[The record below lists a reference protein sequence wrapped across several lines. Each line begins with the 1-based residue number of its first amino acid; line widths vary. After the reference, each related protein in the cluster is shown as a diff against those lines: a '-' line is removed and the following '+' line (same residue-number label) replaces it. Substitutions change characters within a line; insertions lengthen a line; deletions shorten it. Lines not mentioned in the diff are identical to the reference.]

1 MKKFWIL
8 NKIYIRE
15 LRAGGKLKILIAI
28 LIFSVIIIFHELG
41 HFLLAK
47 RNGIKVTEFSLG
59 MGPRLL
65 STQKGET
72 RYSLKIFPIGGSCMM
87 VGEDDDDDSEGSFNK
102 ASVWARISVV
112 AAGPIFN
119 FILAFV
125 FAMIITS
132 VAGYDPA
139 RVLQVEENSP
149 AAKAGLQEGDIITEF
164 QGRSIVLGRDLDSY
178 MMLHGLEDEEITLTY
193 KRNDEKKEVSFEA
206 YSEEKYMLGFSY
218 VPAPDS
224 APEITQIVLN
234 GSMMEAGVQAGDII
248 REINGEA
255 IETSQELQE
264 YWEKNPLDG
273 SEISLGIERD
283 GEIQTLSL
291 KPQMTKQVDT
301 GFIYNLYRE
310 KTNFLGVLR
319 YSASEV
325 RYWISNTVES
335 LMMLIKGQFSVNDLS
350 GPVGIIDVIGDSYE
364 EAKEEGSVMVWLQM
378 LYWAILLSANL
389 GVMNLLP
396 IPALDGGRLVF
407 LIVEAVR
414 KKKLNPNVEGMIHFA
429 GFVLLML
436 LMVFVMFNDFRRL

>member
-1 MKKFWIL
+1 
-8 NKIYIRE
+8 
-15 LRAGGKLKILIAI
+15 LKILIAI

-72 RYSLKIFPIGGSCMM
+72 RYSLKLFPIGGSCMM

-164 QGRSIVLGRDLDSY
+164 QGRNIVLGRDLDSY
-178 MMLHGLEDEEITLTY
+178 MMLHGLEDEDITLTY
-193 KRNDEKKEVSFEA
+193 KRDGKEKEVSFEA

-218 VPAPDS
+218 VPTPDS
-224 APEITQIVLN
+224 EPEITQVVLN
-234 GSMMEAGVQAGDII
+234 GAMMEAGVQAGDII

-255 IETSQELQE
+255 IETSQEIQE

-283 GEIQTLSL
+283 GEVQTISL
-291 KPQMTKQVDT
+291 KPQMTKQIDT
-301 GFIYNLYRE
+301 GFVYNLYRE

-325 RYWISNTVES
+325 RYWISNTIES

-364 EAKEEGSVMVWLQM
+364 EAKEEGTVMVWLQM

-407 LIVEAVR
+407 LAVEAVR
-414 KKKLNPNVEGMIHFA
+414 KKKLDPNIEGMVHFA

>member
-1 MKKFWIL
+1 M
-8 NKIYIRE
+8 
-15 LRAGGKLKILIAI
+15 KILIAI

-72 RYSLKIFPIGGSCMM
+72 RYSLKLFPIGGSCMM

-164 QGRSIVLGRDLDSY
+164 QGRNIVLGRDLDSY
-178 MMLHGLEDEEITLTY
+178 MMLHGLEDEDITLIY
-193 KRNDEKKEVSFEA
+193 KRDGKEKEVSFEA

-218 VPAPDS
+218 VPTPDGE
-224 APEITQIVLN
+224 PEVTQVVLN
-234 GSMMEAGVQAGDII
+234 GAMMEAGVQAGDII

-255 IETSQELQE
+255 IETSQEIQE

-283 GEIQTLSL
+283 GEVQTISL
-291 KPQMTKQVDT
+291 KPQMTKQIDT
-301 GFIYNLYRE
+301 GFVYNLYRE

-325 RYWISNTVES
+325 RYWISNTIES

-364 EAKEEGSVMVWLQM
+364 EAKEEGTVMVWLQM

-396 IPALDGGRLVF
+396 IPALDEGRLVF
-407 LIVEAVR
+407 LAVEAVR
-414 KKKLNPNVEGMIHFA
+414 KKKLDPNVEGMIHFV

>member
-1 MKKFWIL
+1 M
-8 NKIYIRE
+8 
-15 LRAGGKLKILIAI
+15 KILIAI

-72 RYSLKIFPIGGSCMM
+72 RYSLKLFPIGGSCMM

-164 QGRSIVLGRDLDSY
+164 QGRNIVLGRDLDSY
-178 MMLHGLEDEEITLTY
+178 MMLHGLEDEDITLTY
-193 KRNDEKKEVSFEA
+193 KRDGKEKEVSFEA

-218 VPAPDS
+218 VPTPDGE
-224 APEITQIVLN
+224 PEVTQVVLN
-234 GSMMEAGVQAGDII
+234 GAMMEAGVQAGDII

-255 IETSQELQE
+255 IETSQEIQE

-283 GEIQTLSL
+283 GEVQTISL
-291 KPQMTKQVDT
+291 KPQMTKQIDT
-301 GFIYNLYRE
+301 GFVYNLYRE

-325 RYWISNTVES
+325 RYWISNTIES

-364 EAKEEGSVMVWLQM
+364 EAKEEGTVMVWLQM

-407 LIVEAVR
+407 LAVEAVR
-414 KKKLNPNVEGMIHFA
+414 KKKLDPNIEGMVHFA

>member
-1 MKKFWIL
+1 M
-8 NKIYIRE
+8 
-15 LRAGGKLKILIAI
+15 KILIAI

-72 RYSLKIFPIGGSCMM
+72 RYSLKLFPIGGSYMM

-164 QGRSIVLGRDLDSY
+164 QGRNIVLGRDLDSY
-178 MMLHGLEDEEITLTY
+178 MMLHGLEDEDITLTY
-193 KRNDEKKEVSFEA
+193 KRDGKEKEVSFEA

-218 VPAPDS
+218 VPTPDS
-224 APEITQIVLN
+224 EPEITQVVLN
-234 GSMMEAGVQAGDII
+234 GAMMEAGVQAGDII

-255 IETSQELQE
+255 IETSQEIQE

-283 GEIQTLSL
+283 GEVQTFSL
-291 KPQMTKQVDT
+291 KPQMTKQIDT
-301 GFIYNLYRE
+301 GFVYNLYRE

-325 RYWISNTVES
+325 RYWISNTIES

-364 EAKEEGSVMVWLQM
+364 EAKEEGTVMVWLQM

-407 LIVEAVR
+407 LAVEAVR
-414 KKKLNPNVEGMIHFA
+414 KKKLDPNVEGMVHFA

>member
-1 MKKFWIL
+1 M
-8 NKIYIRE
+8 
-15 LRAGGKLKILIAI
+15 KILIAI

-72 RYSLKIFPIGGSCMM
+72 RYSLKLFPIGGSCMM

-164 QGRSIVLGRDLDSY
+164 QGRNIVLGRDLDSY
-178 MMLHGLEDEEITLTY
+178 MMLHGLEDEDITLTY
-193 KRNDEKKEVSFEA
+193 KRDGKEKEVSFEA

-218 VPAPDS
+218 VPTPDS
-224 APEITQIVLN
+224 EPEITQVVLN
-234 GSMMEAGVQAGDII
+234 GAMMEAGVQAGDII

-255 IETSQELQE
+255 IETSQEIQE

-273 SEISLGIERD
+273 SAISLGIERD

-325 RYWISNTVES
+325 RYWISNTIES

-407 LIVEAVR
+407 LAVEAVR
-414 KKKLNPNVEGMIHFA
+414 KKKLDPNVEGMIHFA

>member
-1 MKKFWIL
+1 M
-8 NKIYIRE
+8 
-15 LRAGGKLKILIAI
+15 KILIAI

-72 RYSLKIFPIGGSCMM
+72 RYSLKLFPIGGSCMM

-164 QGRSIVLGRDLDSY
+164 QGRNIVLGRDLDSY
-178 MMLHGLEDEEITLTY
+178 MMLHGLDDEEITLTY
-193 KRNDEKKEVSFEA
+193 KRNGEKKEVSFEA

-218 VPAPDS
+218 VPTPDGE
-224 APEITQIVLN
+224 PEVTQVVLN
-234 GSMMEAGVQAGDII
+234 GAMMEAGVQAGDII

-255 IETSQELQE
+255 IETSQEIQE

-283 GEIQTLSL
+283 GEVQTISL
-291 KPQMTKQVDT
+291 KPQMTKQIDT
-301 GFIYNLYRE
+301 GFVYNLYRE

-325 RYWISNTVES
+325 RYWISNTIES

-364 EAKEEGSVMVWLQM
+364 EAKEEGTVMVWLQM

-407 LIVEAVR
+407 LAVEAVR
-414 KKKLNPNVEGMIHFA
+414 KKKLDPNVEGMIHFA

>member
-1 MKKFWIL
+1 M
-8 NKIYIRE
+8 
-15 LRAGGKLKILIAI
+15 KILIAI

-72 RYSLKIFPIGGSCMM
+72 RYSLKLFPIGGSCMM

-164 QGRSIVLGRDLDSY
+164 QGRNIVLGRDLDSY
-178 MMLHGLEDEEITLTY
+178 MMLHGLEDEDITLTY
-193 KRNDEKKEVSFEA
+193 KRDGKEKEVSFEA

-218 VPAPDS
+218 VPTPDS
-224 APEITQIVLN
+224 EPEITQVVLN
-234 GSMMEAGVQAGDII
+234 GAMMEAGVQAGDII
-248 REINGEA
+248 REINGET
-255 IETSQELQE
+255 IETSQEIQE

-283 GEIQTLSL
+283 GEVQTISL
-291 KPQMTKQVDT
+291 KPQMTKQIDT
-301 GFIYNLYRE
+301 GFVYNLYRE

-325 RYWISNTVES
+325 RYWISNTIES

-364 EAKEEGSVMVWLQM
+364 EAKEEGTVMVWLQM

-407 LIVEAVR
+407 LAVEAVR
-414 KKKLNPNVEGMIHFA
+414 KKKLDPNVEGMIHFA

>member
-1 MKKFWIL
+1 
-8 NKIYIRE
+8 
-15 LRAGGKLKILIAI
+15 LKILIAI

-72 RYSLKIFPIGGSCMM
+72 RYSLKLFPIGGSCMM

-164 QGRSIVLGRDLDSY
+164 QGRNIVLGRDLDSY
-178 MMLHGLEDEEITLTY
+178 MMLHGLEDEDITLIY
-193 KRNDEKKEVSFEA
+193 KRDGKEKEVSFEA

-218 VPAPDS
+218 VPTPDGE
-224 APEITQIVLN
+224 PEVTQVVLN
-234 GSMMEAGVQAGDII
+234 GAMMEAGVQAGDII

-255 IETSQELQE
+255 IETSQEIQE

-283 GEIQTLSL
+283 GEVQTISL
-291 KPQMTKQVDT
+291 KPQMTKQIDT
-301 GFIYNLYRE
+301 GFVYNLYRE

-325 RYWISNTVES
+325 RYWISNTIES

-364 EAKEEGSVMVWLQM
+364 EAKEEGTVMVWLQM

-407 LIVEAVR
+407 LAVEAVR
-414 KKKLNPNVEGMIHFA
+414 KKKLDPNVEGMIHFV

>member
-1 MKKFWIL
+1 M
-8 NKIYIRE
+8 
-15 LRAGGKLKILIAI
+15 KILIAI

-72 RYSLKIFPIGGSCMM
+72 RYSLKLFPIGGSCMM

-164 QGRSIVLGRDLDSY
+164 QGRNIVLGRDLDSY
-178 MMLHGLEDEEITLTY
+178 MMLHGLEDEDITLIY
-193 KRNDEKKEVSFEA
+193 KRDGKEKEVSFEA

-218 VPAPDS
+218 VPTPDGE
-224 APEITQIVLN
+224 PEVTQVVLN
-234 GSMMEAGVQAGDII
+234 GAMMEAGVQAGDII

-255 IETSQELQE
+255 IETSQEIQE

-283 GEIQTLSL
+283 GEVQTISL
-291 KPQMTKQVDT
+291 KPQMTKQIDT
-301 GFIYNLYRE
+301 GFVYNLYRE

-325 RYWISNTVES
+325 RYWISNTIES

-364 EAKEEGSVMVWLQM
+364 EAKEEGTVMVWLQM

-407 LIVEAVR
+407 LAVEAVR
-414 KKKLNPNVEGMIHFA
+414 KKKLDPNVEGMIHFC
-429 GFVLLML
+429 LLYTSPSPR
-436 LMVFVMFNDFRRL
+436 DS